1 MADRRR
7 INGPPGATA
16 PPIYEDESK
25 QESSGSKATRTRQ
38 PNTIRRMCM

>member
-16 PPIYEDESK
+16 PPIYEDESN
-25 QESSGSKATRTRQ
+25 QETSGSKASRTRQ